1 MLKRLWIF
9 TVLFSLALTACAKSE
24 CDTQNTASAA
34 ENSSAAYL
42 DVGGEWIAE
51 KLEEAEI
58 PVPMP
63 NSLYAIVTDLDENSV
78 TVKLTNLGYELFY
91 FGHSFRVDVFLDKWY
106 TVPPKPDD
114 ETNEF
119 IAESL
124 ILESRQ
130 SCEKSYSFSGYNAFP
145 DGRYRIVTDTFW
157 FEFKAGE
164 TISPQNDLLKK
175 AVDISSFG
183 YFDGQSVTLGNL
195 YFSDAEI
202 SRFLSIIGE
211 NPAAPAPEWSSS
223 LVKAPVIGIKYKNL
237 YGYTNECAWTNG
249 YFITTSGEAYRLEL
263 DERSV
268 KNMLFSADGKT
279 VIKDGYIAQL
289 PCKAHLCRN
298 PNGWIEEFLEPVS
311 FEIPAAPE
319 NVTAEITEI
328 DGSHLTVQ
336 YINNGEK
343 EWLYGE
349 HFRID
354 VKLNG
359 NWYYVPEIPGEYSF
373 TDIGYRL
380 PAGESAEMEYSF
392 DMFHGLPVGDYRITA
407 NDFCLEFV
415 SIDEGN
421 YGYLQ

>member
-9 TVLFSLALTACAKSE
+9 TVLFSLTFTSCAKSE
-24 CDTQNTASAA
+24 CDIQNTASAA
-34 ENSSAAYL
+34 ENSSANYI
-42 DVGGEWIAE
+42 DSGGEWIADN
-51 KLEEAEI
+51 LEEAEI
-58 PVPMP
+58 PAPMP
-63 NSLYAIVTDLDENSV
+63 NGVYAIVTNLDENSV
-78 TVKLTNLGYELFY
+78 TVKLTNLGYEPFY

-106 TVPPKPDD
+106 TVPAK
-114 ETNEF
+114 EEHEF

-130 SCEKSYSFSGYNAFP
+130 TCEKNYSFSGYNAFP

-157 FEFKAGE
+157 FEFKAGK

-211 NPAAPAPEWSSS
+211 NPATAAPEWSSN

-249 YFITTSGEAYRLEL
+249 YFITTTGEAYRLDL

-279 VIKDGYIAQL
+279 VIEDGYIAQL

-298 PNGWIEEFLEPVS
+298 QNGWIEEFLEPVS
-311 FEIPAAPE
+311 FEQPAAPE
-319 NVTAEITEI
+319 NVTAEITET

-336 YINNGEK
+336 YTNNGERK
-343 EWLYGE
+343 WLYGE
-349 HFRID
+349 YFRID

-359 NWYYVPEIPGEYSF
+359 NWYYVPEGPGEYAFS
-373 TDIGYRL
+373 DIGYIL
-380 PAGESAEMEYSF
+380 PAGENAEMDYSF
-392 DMFHGLPVGDYRITA
+392 NMFQGLPVGDYRITA

-415 SIDEGN
+415 SSDEGN